1 MVDTNNLGYGRA
13 CPLKEPDDAATVILL
28 REMPGTPWELFL
40 LRRHAKQ
47 NFMGG
52 AHVFPGGRLEEA
64 DMDPAI
70 IPNIFPGDL
79 AENLLLREE
88 GLSPDLARGLFVA
101 AIRETFE
108 EAGIFLGCGPTGEP
122 LPSAE
127 GSLGER
133 LSTCRHDLHKGKITI
148 LELLRRENIRL
159 DFRLLAPYSHWIT
172 PAIETRR
179 FDTRF
184 FLARIP
190 PGQQPLHDSRE
201 LTASAWFS
209 PEAALVG
216 QDRGEI
222 TLMPP
227 TLKTLEEL
235 SHFPSISELF
245 LAASHKEIPVIMPEI
260 IADGDLLGI
269 ILPHDR
275 EYRNPVYRQAPRPGE
290 CSRVMLVG
298 DRWQRQDNFVPLC
311 LCPSEPDSI

>member
-1 MVDTNNLGYGRA
+1 MVDINNLGYGRS

-28 REMPGTPWELFL
+28 RETPGTTWEVFL

-64 DMDPAI
+64 DMDPAL
-70 IPNIFPGDL
+70 IPHIFPGDL
-79 AENLLLREE
+79 PENLRLKEE
-88 GLSPDLARGLFVA
+88 GLSLDKARGLFVA

-108 EAGIFLGCGPTGEP
+108 EAGIFPGCGASGEP
-122 LPSAE
+122 LPALEGPLAE
-127 GSLGER
+127 R
-133 LSTCRHDLHKGKITI
+133 FSTYRQDLHAGKITL
-148 LELLRRENIRL
+148 LELLHRENIRL

-190 PGQQPLHDSRE
+190 PGQRPLHDSRE

-209 PEAALVG
+209 PEAALAG

-235 SHFPSISELF
+235 SLFPSTADLF
-245 LAASHKEIPVIMPEI
+245 QAAARKEMPVIMPEVI
-260 IADGDLLGI
+260 SYGDQVGV
-269 ILPHDR
+269 ILPHDPQ
-275 EYRNPVYRQAPRPGE
+275 YGNPAYRQPPRPGE
-290 CSRVMLVG
+290 CSRVMLANG
-298 DRWQRQDNFVPLC
+298 RWQRIGNNEFG
-311 LCPSEPDSI
+311 E

>member
-1 MVDTNNLGYGRA
+1 MVDINNLGYGKSL
-13 CPLKEPDDAATVILL
+13 PLKEPDAAATVILL
-28 REMPGTPWELFL
+28 REMAETPWEVFL

-70 IPNIFPGDL
+70 IPNIFPGEL

-88 GLSPDLARGLFVA
+88 GLAPDLARGLFVA

-108 EAGIFLGCGPTGEP
+108 EAGIFLGCGPSGEP
-122 LPSAE
+122 LQSAE
-127 GSLGER
+127 GPLEER
-133 LSTCRHDLHKGKITI
+133 LSSCRQDLHKGNITL
-148 LELLRRENIRL
+148 LELLRRENLRL

-190 PGQQPLHDSRE
+190 PGQRPLHDSRE

-209 PEAALVG
+209 PEAALTG

-235 SHFPSISELF
+235 SHFPSTAELF
-245 LAASHKEIPVIMPEI
+245 RAASRKEMPVIMPEV
-260 IADGDLLGI
+260 IADGEQVGI

-290 CSRVMLVG
+290 CSRIMLTAG
-298 DRWQRQDNFVPLC
+298 RWQRIGNNDTG
-311 LCPSEPDSI
+311 E